1 MSCRSVDAITPSQE
15 TVINVIVTVPVVIT
29 ITIRLP
35 LQYGIYRIIV
45 AVSLFQSHFQL
56 HTFKGTVQSFE

>member
-1 MSCRSVDAITPSQE
+1 VSGEMSCRSVDAITSSQE

-35 LQYGIYRIIV
+35 LQYGIYKIIV
-45 AVSLFQSHFQL
+45 AV
-56 HTFKGTVQSFE
+56 